1 MPLIRIEA
9 DLTAGQLLKA
19 VEQMPP
25 EDLDRF
31 VEQVVVLR
39 ASQRA
44 PRLSQAEAELLEKIN
59 QGLAAQDQHRY
70 DELVARRETE
80 DLTPDENAEFLR
92 LTNLFEAL
100 NVERMEALAE
110 LARIRRS
117 TLRDVMQDLGIK
129 TPADA

>member
-1 MPLIRIEA
+1 MPTVQIKA
-9 DLTAGQLLKA
+9 HLTTQQLLKA
-19 VEQMPP
+19 VEQMPQ

-31 VEQVVVLR
+31 VEQVVALR

-44 PRLSQAEAELLEKIN
+44 PRLSQAESKLLRRVN
-59 QGLAAQDQHRY
+59 QGLAEQDQRRFA
-70 DELVARRETE
+70 ELVARRETE
-80 DLTPDENAEFLR
+80 DLTQHENAEFLR
-92 LTNLFEAL
+92 LATLSEAL
-100 NVERMEALAE
+100 NVERMKALAE

>member
-1 MPLIRIEA
+1 MPTVQIKAHLS
-9 DLTAGQLLKA
+9 TQQLLTA
-19 VEQMPP
+19 VEQMPQ

-44 PRLSQAEAELLEKIN
+44 PRLSQAESKLLKKIN
-59 QGLAAQDQHRY
+59 QGLAEQDQQRFN
-70 DELVARRETE
+70 ELVASRETE
-80 DLTPDENAEFLR
+80 DLTQDANAEFLR
-92 LTNLFEAL
+92 LAKLSEAL
-100 NVERMEALAE
+100 NVERMKALAE

-129 TPADA
+129 TPVDA